1 MQFPNMHSGE
11 FPHIDN
17 VNVNKWIN
25 DFEYQR
31 YDYTQ
36 MRIQIC
42 AVPWDMGE
50 AHVGNRTISGI
61 GNVVYFGSKEKRDEW
76 FASIP
81 DSQCFRFE
89 TKYKEL
95 HKDNYIDV
103 PLPFD
108 IAATFNYI
116 AVEYSLFA
124 NDDSPV
130 MYESENGHRKWFWF
144 IREVEFLAPNTTRLH
159 LLPDAFQTWIY
170 DVNVSGMM
178 LERGHAPMFETTI
191 EEYLADPIDN
201 SFGLLAEDV
210 NYGTSDIARSS
221 HEFVFNAKDMYALVI
236 TAANV
241 LAEWGAKADSDWTTP
256 GRIFST
262 STTEGIPTYYPFLVP
277 ASDFTSFMTNVNSY
291 VPQFVQTVK
300 CVAFVS
306 SDLVTVGESFT
317 FAETTCYRVTSSYKN
332 NQIIESYAK
341 ADFGY
346 DYPYSEIT
354 KLYTYPYAYIILTD
368 EQGNQTEIRI
378 ENTDGHISLQTNVN
392 LVFPWLNVS
401 GYIEGVGKAAKKNIT
416 FATMTQRNMPISGNW
431 YELLM
436 QWDIPTFGVFQD
448 AGKNNDYATYY
459 DRVQRVND
467 YTTEQ
472 TNQNALADTA
482 ISNATLTNA
491 ANSAIT
497 ATSNDSAWSVA
508 GNTYTYNSAMAGNAN
523 LITNANANSTIAAN
537 EAQGSIS
544 AASQVGT
551 SAASA
556 VSSAMSGD
564 IGHGASSLVSGAIGA
579 AATMASA
586 SVGNWLTAGQAG
598 NAMIGNN
605 ANATTSSQKTQ
616 ADTTAQTTA
625 ASDITDTHNDLNTAV
640 TANNAATQKANAARN
655 ATNAQNAINNQIAQ
669 ADMNAPVEF
678 GAFNNGDSV
687 AVRPMGLFANIV
699 TQTDSAIRNAGDE
712 FLRYGYMYGKYW
724 NFDGDWNIGKHFT
737 YWKLKDFWVSNL
749 NVPDMYMDRLR
760 FFLMGGV
767 TVWRKPEDIG
777 HVSIYDNI

>member
-1 MQFPNMHSGE
+1 MHSGE

-17 VNVNKWIN
+17 VDVNKWVN
-25 DFEYQR
+25 EFEYQR

-61 GNVVYFGSKEKRDEW
+61 GNVVFFESKEKRDEW

-81 DSQCFRFE
+81 DTQCFRFE

-130 MYESENGHRKWFWF
+130 IYESENGHRKWFWF

-178 LERGHAPMFETTI
+178 LERGHAPMFETTVDK
-191 EEYLADPIDN
+191 YLEDPIDN

-210 NYGTSDIARSS
+210 NYGTTDIARSS

-241 LAEWGAKADSDWTTP
+241 LAGWGAKADSDWTTP
-256 GRIFST
+256 GLVFSA
-262 STTEGIPTYYPFLVP
+262 SAADGVPTYYPFLVP
-277 ASDFTSFMTNVNSY
+277 ASGFGSFMTNVDAY
-291 VPQFVQTVK
+291 VPQFMQTVK

-306 SDLVTVGESFT
+306 SDLVTVGTSFT
-317 FAETTCYRVTSSYKN
+317 FAETTCYSVTSSYKN
-332 NQIIESYAK
+332 NKIINKYVK
-341 ADFGY
+341 TDFGY

-354 KLYTYPYAYIILTD
+354 KLYSYPYAYIILTD

-401 GYIEGVGKAAKKNIT
+401 GYIEGVGKTPKKNIT
-416 FATMTQRNMPISGNW
+416 FAAMTQRSMPISGNW

-448 AGKNNDYATYY
+448 AGTNNDYATYY

-472 TNQNALADTA
+472 ANQNALADTA
-482 ISNATLTNA
+482 VSNAALTNA

-497 ATSNDSAWSVA
+497 AISNSSANDVA
-508 GNTYTYNSAMAGNAN
+508 DNALSYNSSMAS
-523 LITNANANSTIAAN
+523 NANAYVGANATSTIQAN
-537 EAQGSIS
+537 EQQGSVS
-544 AASQVGT
+544 VAAGAAT

-556 VSSAMSGD
+556 LSSVASGD
-564 IGHGASSLVSGAIGA
+564 IGGAVGNLVSGVIGGA
-579 AATMASA
+579 ATLANVSI
-586 SVGNWLTAGQAG
+586 GNALTANQAG
-598 NAMIGNN
+598 NAQTNN
-605 ANATTSSQKTQ
+605 TAQ
-616 ADTTAQTTA
+616 AAIAGIRTNSDVWAQTTA
-625 ASDITDTHNDLNTAV
+625 ATDITDENNDLNTAT

-655 ATNAQNAINNQIAQ
+655 ATNAQNAINNQVAQ

-724 NFDGDWNIGKHFT
+724 NFDGNWNIGKHFT